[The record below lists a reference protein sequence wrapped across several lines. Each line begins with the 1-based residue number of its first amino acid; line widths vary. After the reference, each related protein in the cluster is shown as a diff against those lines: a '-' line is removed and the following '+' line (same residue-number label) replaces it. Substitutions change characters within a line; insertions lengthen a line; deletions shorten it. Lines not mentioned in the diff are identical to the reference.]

1 MARDGNSG
9 PAKEEEKQVSDSGR
23 AIGDERE
30 RQVDFVNRPPHYKQ
44 HPTGIECIQVVE
56 HLPFLEGN
64 IIKYVWR
71 WRDKGGVE
79 DLEKAKW
86 YLDRLIE
93 NERKKK

>member
-1 MARDGNSG
+1 M
-9 PAKEEEKQVSDSGR
+9 SDSGR
-23 AIGDERE
+23 TIGDERE
-30 RQVDFVNRPPHYKQ
+30 RQVDVVNRPPHYRQ
-44 HPTGIECIQVVE
+44 HPSGVECIQVVE

-86 YLDRLIE
+86 YLDRLIQ
-93 NERKKK
+93 NERAK